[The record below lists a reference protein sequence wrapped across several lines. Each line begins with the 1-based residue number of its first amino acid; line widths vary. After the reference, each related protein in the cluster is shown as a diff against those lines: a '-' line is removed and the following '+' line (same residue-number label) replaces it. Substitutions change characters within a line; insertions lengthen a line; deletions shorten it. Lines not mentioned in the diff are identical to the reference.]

1 MGIEKYRDEE
11 YFLQGT
17 PDVIKHYNK
26 VYEDKENVWIVERM
40 FYKDA
45 LAMYDEL
52 ITKVAE
58 FIRSLG
64 YKNSL
69 DSSFCLSHL
78 IHSGYLSHDKEFS
91 DKAPDEETE
100 ITTKLG
106 INIVLGAGC
115 CRNYSSIHRDVFSK
129 LELPSDYFYCYQ
141 GTNLMNRAKVSPANH
156 VINLIEFNGNT
167 YGIDMYNLNNLFHF
181 IDSFNLQEISTERR
195 SLLRYKPYYEL
206 GMGESTIEDIRK
218 KLEAYAELAT
228 RKAIN
233 PFDYEAD
240 LKYRIKRKVIRHNG
254 EFKAF
259 HEDTKVLKKEI
270 KECVDEVNARLHK

>member
-1 MGIEKYRDEE
+1 METPKYIDDE
-11 YFLQGT
+11 YLLQGT
-17 PDVIKHYNK
+17 PDVIKHFKK
-26 VYEDKENVWIVERM
+26 VHEDKENIWIVENL

-45 LAMYDEL
+45 LAKYDEF

-78 IHSGYLSHDKEFS
+78 IHSGYLSHDEKFS

-106 INIVLGAGC
+106 INIILGAGC
-115 CRNYSSIHRDVFSK
+115 CRNYSSIHRDVFSR
-129 LELPSDYFYCYQ
+129 LELPSNYFYCYQ
-141 GTNLMNRAKVSPANH
+141 GHNLMNRAKVALANH
-156 VINLIEFNGNT
+156 VINLIEFDGNM

-181 IDSFNLQEISTERR
+181 VDSFNLQEIPTERR
-195 SLLRYKPYYEL
+195 GLLRYKPYYEL

-218 KLEAYAELAT
+218 KLEAYAEYAT

-240 LKYRIKRKVIRHNG
+240 LKYRIKRKVIRQKD